1 VDVDLG
7 PLLAIII
14 PIVVVQLALL
24 IAAVYDLTRAG
35 RRVRGDNK
43 VVWALI
49 IVFIQIIGPLL
60 YFFIGRE
67 QE

>member
-1 VDVDLG
+1 VNVDLG

-24 IAAVYDLTRAG
+24 IAAVYDLTRPA

-49 IVFIQIIGPLL
+49 VVFIGIIGPLL

>member
-1 VDVDLG
+1 MDVDLG
-7 PLLAIII
+7 LLLAIII
-14 PIVVVQLALL
+14 PIVILELALL
-24 IAAVYDLTRAG
+24 IAAVYDLTRPG

-49 IVFIQIIGPLL
+49 IVFLQIIGPLL

>member
-1 VDVDLG
+1 MDIDLG

-14 PIVVVQLALL
+14 PIVIVQLALL
-24 IAAVYDLTRAG
+24 VAAVYDLTRPG

-43 VVWALI
+43 VAWALI
-49 IVFIQIIGPLL
+49 IVFLQIIGPLL

>member
-1 VDVDLG
+1 MDIDLG

-14 PIVVVQLALL
+14 PIVIVHLALL
-24 IAAVYDLTRAG
+24 VAAVYDLTRPG